1 MTGATVSFLVLG
13 GRAAIVIDVPA
24 EGRHGALTAD
34 DDPVV
39 WSFTS
44 RGLRLLPGFLGQQ
57 LPETDLLV
65 CACGHGQVALATP
78 DEVDVLE
85 VDLEDLPDHWLDAA
99 DAHEG
104 VLVFVGRGAGV
115 EGITDEQTAAEAL
128 DDAARQAR
136 LLGAVVGLD

>member
-24 EGRHGALTAD
+24 EGHFGALTPD

-44 RGLRLLPGFLGQQ
+44 RGLRLLPGFIGQQ
-57 LPETDLLV
+57 VPETDLLL
-65 CACGHGQVALATP
+65 CACGHGQVALTTP

-85 VDLEDLPDHWLDAA
+85 VDLEDLPDDWLDAA

-104 VLVFVGRGAGV
+104 VLVFVGRGIDVDGV
-115 EGITDEQTAAEAL
+115 VDQQTAAKAL
-128 DDAARQAR
+128 DDAAHQAR